1 MAIGPKTQYLIA
13 SYAREIKQDKQQR
26 EDIQKTLDGVK
37 IFSGDNNNELV
48 TVIEGCDEMIDRYQP
63 SVEGLDDKINDVNN
77 SINAVLQTILDTGT
91 AASDCSEIDGEPV
104 LAGSSSTTSNVPA
117 ALSREIAYDQV
128 QLHQWAFSGEDPFSK
143 TITVLD
149 GTNSGIG
156 TYTGIATVLVG
167 SYLEFVSGSDGTNC
181 DGTQAT
187 IDAEYAKLPALR
199 AERDAVIEHV
209 NIIKEERARYE
220 LRKYGMTNSME
231 MIDDQI
237 SKKEGLIAALEDP
250 DYTDYIKE

>member
-1 MAIGPKTQYLIA
+1 MAVGPKTQYLIA
-13 SYAREIKQDKQQR
+13 AYAREIKQDKQQR

-37 IFSGDNNNELV
+37 IFSGDHNNELV

-63 SVEGLDDKINDVNN
+63 AVEGLDDKINDVNN
-77 SINAVLQTILDTGT
+77 SINAVLQNILDTAT
-91 AASDCSEIDGEPV
+91 AASDCSLVDSEPV
-104 LAGSSSTTSNVPA
+104 LAGVDEDGDPA

-128 QLHQWAFSGEDPFSK
+128 QLHQWAFSGEDPFAK

-167 SYLEFVSGSDGTNC
+167 SYLEFVDGSDGNNC
-181 DGTQAT
+181 DTTQAT

-237 SKKEGLIAALEDP
+237 AKKEGLIEALEDP
-250 DYTDYIKE
+250 DYAEYIKE